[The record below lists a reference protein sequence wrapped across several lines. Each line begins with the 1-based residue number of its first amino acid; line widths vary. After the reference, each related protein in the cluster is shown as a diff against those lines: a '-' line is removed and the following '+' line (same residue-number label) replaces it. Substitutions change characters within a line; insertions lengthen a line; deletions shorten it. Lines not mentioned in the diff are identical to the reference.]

1 MECTARI
8 LRERTTFKGE
18 EKETAILFYCPI
30 IGEIAFYKDVAE
42 RVRKNMKEKLSEEGR
57 AEEA

>member
-18 EKETAILFYCPI
+18 KKEKAILFYCPV
-30 IGEIAFYKDVAE
+30 IGEIAFYRDVAE
-42 RVRKNMKEKLSEEGR
+42 RVKKNIKEKLSEGR
-57 AEEA
+57 KAEEA

>member
-1 MECTARI
+1 MECTAKI

-30 IGEIAFYKDVAE
+30 IGELAFHKDVAE
-42 RVRKNMKEKLSEEGR
+42 RIRRNIKEKLSQEGEKEG
-57 AEEA
+57 A